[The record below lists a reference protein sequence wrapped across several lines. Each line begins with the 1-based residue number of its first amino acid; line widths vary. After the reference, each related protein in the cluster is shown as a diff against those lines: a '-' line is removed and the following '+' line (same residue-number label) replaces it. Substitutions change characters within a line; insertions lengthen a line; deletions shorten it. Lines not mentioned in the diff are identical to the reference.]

1 MKVNSTLCDCK
12 VIYQNNGYKVVVDFY
27 SFSLD
32 FPVSSTPS
40 DVNCYLTSNA
50 LHLVYQ
56 LIFLSLFSEFKL
68 YYLIFFSLL
77 KILQMLI
84 P

>member
-1 MKVNSTLCDCK
+1 MAAKLWL
-12 VIYQNNGYKVVVDFY
+12 IFIL
-27 SFSLD
+27 SLWT

-50 LHLVYQ
+50 LHLAYQ

-68 YYLIFFSLL
+68 YYLIFFSLENSSNADSMN
-77 KILQMLI
+77 IFSSNALI
-84 P
+84 FIC